1 MIVECNLSQDEL
13 IKNNIG
19 IQDTSDA
26 KFGEKWALIT
36 IYDKIITTDI
46 EDKTLY
52 IYVQDIDEEDIV
64 LKIENID
71 NYDLLWKCIA
81 NTYIIYIA
89 RRTVDIDKFMM
100 NRISDS
106 YYANTGEHIYFK
118 PEPDTGKY
126 GTCVCNSKDKED

>member
-71 NYDLLWKCIA
+71 NYDLLWKCIS
-81 NTYIIYIA
+81 NTYIIYIT
-89 RRTVDIDKFMM
+89 RRTIDIGKFMM

-106 YYANTGEHIYFK
+106 YFADTGEHIYFK
-118 PEPDTGKY
+118 
-126 GTCVCNSKDKED
+126 DKEDN

>member
-71 NYDLLWKCIA
+71 TFSFEQK
-81 NTYIIYIA
+81 
-89 RRTVDIDKFMM
+89 VV
-100 NRISDS
+100 
-106 YYANTGEHIYFK
+106 YFQHNVYK
-118 PEPDTGKY
+118 
-126 GTCVCNSKDKED
+126 